1 MIVVLAEALAEAL
14 PVQIVIAEPPAL
26 LDSFGCEANVDGN
39 ARSRRQA
46 FLVQIQDHDVR
57 EKGVLRALLDNGYL
71 ADVALRSTLEEPKNG
86 PMPARKLTRP

>member
-39 ARSRRQA
+39 ANLGRQA
-46 FLVQIQDHDVR
+46 FHAIRLSSYRDLYAPP
-57 EKGVLRALLDNGYL
+57 GSG
-71 ADVALRSTLEEPKNG
+71 
-86 PMPARKLTRP
+86 